1 VGVQTEPGATV
12 HRPSEERYRAIQE
25 LTAALAVDHRGI
37 LNSIARSCW
46 VGTPP
51 EEAGMTHHVL
61 VVDDEWL
68 ILDFTRSA
76 LEDLGCEV
84 VTASNAAEALQQLL
98 MDERIELLITDIQM
112 PGMDG
117 AELVERAKEMRPTL
131 QVIVTSGRRDAPTG
145 VPLIRKPF
153 GIADLVEAMKRHTGL
168 C

>member
-1 VGVQTEPGATV
+1 MTSPSVGRPRCSSTRGAYSAITTAFDARLNWNFEPTTAECKAVT
-12 HRPSEERYRAIQE
+12 RAMR
-25 LTAALAVDHRGI
+25 L
-37 LNSIARSCW
+37 
-46 VGTPP
+46 
-51 EEAGMTHHVL
+51 
-61 VVDDEWL
+61 
-68 ILDFTRSA
+68 
-76 LEDLGCEV
+76 
-84 VTASNAAEALQQLL
+84 
-98 MDERIELLITDIQM
+98 DERIELLITDIQM

>member
-1 VGVQTEPGATV
+1 MQWLF
-12 HRPSEERYRAIQE
+12 SLIS
-25 LTAALAVDHRGI
+25 
-37 LNSIARSCW
+37 N
-46 VGTPP
+46 
-51 EEAGMTHHVL
+51 EAC
-61 VVDDEWL
+61 
-68 ILDFTRSA
+68 RKY
-76 LEDLGCEV
+76 LGCEV

-117 AELVERAKEMRPTL
+117 AELVGRAKEMRPTL